1 MRQKSSA
8 SSRLSDSTQ
17 NTDVVTTI
25 KLGEVSV
32 DVVKKDIKNIH
43 LSVYP
48 PTGRVRISAPHRMSL
63 ESIRLFAIA
72 KIGWIKQH
80 QKKLRQQDREA
91 PREYLDRESHYVW
104 GKRYLLKIVESEGA
118 PRVELKHKSML
129 LFVRPGTSEASKR
142 EAVEAWYREE
152 IRAAVPALIAKWEPL
167 LGVRVH
173 RFFVQ
178 RMKTKWGS
186 SRPESQSIRLNTELA
201 KKAPECLEYIVV
213 HEMTHFLVRR
223 HDDPFIGLLNQH
235 LPHWKAYRDQL
246 NSAPLPVEN

>member
-8 SSRLSDSTQ
+8 SSRLSGSTQ

-25 KLGEVSV
+25 KLGEVAV

-48 PTGRVRISAPHRMSL
+48 PTGRVRISAPTRMSL
-63 ESIRLFAIA
+63 ETIRLFAIS
-72 KIGWIKQH
+72 KLGWIKQH
-80 QKKLRQQDREA
+80 QKKLRQQEREA

-118 PRVELKHKSML
+118 PLLELKHKSML
-129 LFVRPGTSEASKR
+129 LSVRPGTSEEIKR
-142 EAVEAWYREE
+142 DAVEAWYREQ
-152 IRAAVPALIAKWEPL
+152 IKAAAPALIAKWEPL

-201 KKAPECLEYIVV
+201 KKPPECLEYIVV
-213 HEMTHFLVRR
+213 HEMAHFLVRR
-223 HDDPFIGLLNQH
+223 HDDRFIGLMNQH

-246 NSAPLPVEN
+246 NSAPLPAEC